1 MFFGKNSLQ
10 EIWNGSDM
18 RKVRTKMLNGEKLP
32 ECQNCWDEEEHGK
45 KSKRIRMNKKFF
57 QTYKHRL
64 KEAQKNKGY
73 VSEYPAYLDLRLGN
87 TCNLKCRTCNPGFSS
102 SWSKELKKHETD
114 LNQKNALQIYQND
127 FRVSKDMTT
136 WYKTDTFFNT
146 VKDIGKDLRLIYLS
160 GGEPFLIKE
169 HHVFLNYFLKMGG
182 GENITIIINTNLTH
196 LDQIFLEKL
205 THFKRVELDV
215 SIDAYGK
222 KNDWIR
228 SPSQFTKIEQN
239 LEAILQLPKNV
250 KISINCTV
258 SVYNVLY
265 LSELIVWAHKI
276 GKKLRKGGLPVYI
289 DTLHQ
294 PEIQHISVLHPALK
308 RFAIER
314 LEQTIQQRDIAP
326 IQRADIISVI
336 KILQSSMVDTQEI
349 QNLRAQLKE
358 HTRVI
363 DGWRNENFLSVF
375 PEFIGYL

>member
-1 MFFGKNSLQ
+1 
-10 EIWNGSDM
+10 M
-18 RKVRTKMLNGEKLP
+18 REVRTKMLNGEKLP
-32 ECQNCWDEEEHGK
+32 ECQNCWDEEKYGK

-57 QTYKHRL
+57 QIYKHRL
-64 KEAQKNKGY
+64 EEAQKNKGY
-73 VSEYPAYLDLRLGN
+73 VSESPAYLDLRLGN

-114 LNQKNALQIYQND
+114 LNHKNALQIYQND

-136 WYKTDTFFNT
+136 WYKTDIFFNT
-146 VKDIGKDLRLIYLS
+146 VKEIGKDLRLLYLS

-169 HHVFLNYFLKMGG
+169 HHVFLNYFLEQGFAKD
-182 GENITIIINTNLTH
+182 IIVIINTNLTH

-205 THFKRVELDV
+205 THFKSVELDV

-228 SPSQFTKIEQN
+228 FPSQFTKIEKN
-239 LEAILQLPKNV
+239 LRTILQLPENV

-265 LSELIVWAHKI
+265 LSELIVGAYKI
-276 GKKLRKGGLPVYI
+276 ADKLRKDGLPVYI

-308 RFAIER
+308 RLAIER
-314 LEQTIQQRDIAP
+314 LEQIVQQRDIVHM
-326 IQRADIISVI
+326 QRADVISII
-336 KILQSSMVDTQEI
+336 KILQYSMEDTEEI

-358 HTRVI
+358 HTRII